1 MRVFFINIF
10 LSIIIWN
17 NAISAS
23 VNCLN
28 GKCEFI
34 NSFHYKIATTYC
46 LQTLTYEDVETD
58 YFFFTILKTGE
69 QCQVIES
76 EN

>member
-1 MRVFFINIF
+1 MKAFLIAIF
-10 LSIIIWN
+10 LSIIVSI
-17 NAISAS
+17 NAISATA
-23 VNCLN
+23 NCLS